1 MKVEVGSFS
10 DPEGLE
16 GLAHFLGE
24 FTTSLLSSV
33 LPPSPLAHLAL
44 LVANALVSPSIRCVL
59 VLIESA
65 VGFVLIRGVRIWSR
79 ALANDWVGIASCTWP
94 QRGTFAL
101 RFARSLACGPGVDPL
116 L

>member
-1 MKVEVGSFS
+1 MGSFS

-44 LVANALVSPSIRCVL
+44 LVANALL

-101 RFARSLACGPGVDPL
+101 RFARSLACGPGVDSL